1 MRATSKLMLAAFCTS
16 TANIA
21 LAENAPQ
28 AVKQSD
34 VKWEACDPKNPSDPC
49 KIGYVRGNPEKEENY
64 GFVKVPK
71 GYTFPPHWHI
81 NNENFVVVRGTLVV
95 GAENDSK
102 GTPFSSGDYGFVPAK
117 WIHWATCTESDC
129 LFYLNNEGADSYI
142 DVKDKRP

>member
-1 MRATSKLMLAAFCTS
+1 MPATSKFILFVLSAFATN
-16 TANIA
+16 AA
-21 LAENAPQ
+21 LAENIFQ

-34 VKWEACDPKNPSDPC
+34 VKWEMCDPKNSSDPC
-49 KIGYVRGNPEKEENY
+49 RIGYVRGNPEKEENY

-81 NNENFVVVRGTLVV
+81 NNENFVIIQGVLVV

-102 GTPFSSGDYGFVPAK
+102 GTPFRSGDYGFVPAK
-117 WIHWATCTESDC
+117 WIHWATCTDADC

-142 DVKDKRP
+142 DAKDRRP